1 MTKSDKPART
11 APNFGVSSSRSDRA
25 KTFITGQ
32 GEDVS
37 KTDVTPTAPAHSKI
51 SDKSYK
57 ACIRYMQDHGITD
70 PDSLEFK
77 RLNCD
82 IPRDLH
88 NWLNV
93 FARSSNEYS
102 SMTEIVIQELGRFAK
117 ERGFK
122 VE

>member
-1 MTKSDKPART
+1 MTAQDKPKRE
-11 APNFGVSSSRSDRA
+11 APDFGVSSSRSSRA
-25 KTFITGQ
+25 RTFITGQ

-37 KTDVTPTAPAHSKI
+37 KIDAPVAPAPSKI

-57 ACIRYMQDHGITD
+57 ACIRYMQDNGITD

-82 IPRDLH
+82 IPRELH